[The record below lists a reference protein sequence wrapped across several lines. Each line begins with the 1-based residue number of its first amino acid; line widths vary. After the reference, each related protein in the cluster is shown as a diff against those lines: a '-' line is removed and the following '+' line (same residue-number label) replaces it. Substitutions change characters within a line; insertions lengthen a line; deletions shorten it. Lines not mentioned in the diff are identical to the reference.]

1 MSRIEEY
8 LEYLKSH
15 GRAERTLRDYQN
27 KLSEMEQALRAGG
40 FPTDPGET
48 GTEAL
53 LYMRRALHGKEDTVR
68 QYLELWDR
76 FIVWRT
82 GQRVLPRLGLLWNRK
97 QIRRTFISPEEY
109 GRMMGSAREP
119 WERIVLV
126 LGGMMGCRRIEML
139 RLRTEDIANGEIL
152 LRGKGHGDGLME
164 TQPLTETTAAEIER
178 YLAWRNRQPGASAD
192 DRFLLIPNKRGGFL
206 GEKTMETLVPRIVT
220 ELAERA
226 GARATTHTLRRLF
239 GTTIYNATDHD
250 LATTSR
256 LLRHASVK
264 VTLDC
269 YIEPN
274 PDRERSA
281 LELMCQALTF

>member
-1 MSRIEEY
+1 MSHIEEY
-8 LEYLKSH
+8 LDYLRSH

-97 QIRRTFISPEEY
+97 QIRRTFISAEEY
-109 GRMMGSAREP
+109 GHMMGSAQEP

-139 RLRTEDIANGEIL
+139 RLRIEDIGNGEIL
-152 LRGKGHGDGLME
+152 LRGKGHGDGLMA
-164 TQPLTETTAAEIER
+164 TQPLTETTAAEIEK

>member
-1 MSRIEEY
+1 MSHIEEY
-8 LEYLKSH
+8 LDYLRSH

-97 QIRRTFISPEEY
+97 QIRRTFISAEEY
-109 GRMMGSAREP
+109 GHMMGSAQEP

-139 RLRTEDIANGEIL
+139 RLRIEDIGNGEIL
-152 LRGKGHGDGLME
+152 LRGKGHGDGLIE
-164 TQPLTETTAAEIER
+164 TQPLTETTAAEIEK

-239 GTTIYNATDHD
+239 GTTIYNSTDHD

>member
-8 LEYLKSH
+8 LEYLESH
-15 GRAERTLRDYQN
+15 GRAERTLRDYRN

-53 LYMRRALHGKEDTVR
+53 LYMRGALHGKEDTVR

-76 FIVWRT
+76 YIVWRT

-109 GRMMGSAREP
+109 GRMMASAREP

-126 LGGMMGCRRIEML
+126 LGGMMV
-139 RLRTEDIANGEIL
+139 
-152 LRGKGHGDGLME
+152 

-192 DRFLLIPNKRGGFL
+192 CRFLLIPNRKRGGFL
-206 GEKTMETLVPRIVT
+206 AEKTMETLVPRVVT

-226 GARATTHTLRRLF
+226 GVRATTHTLRRLF

-256 LLRHASVK
+256 LLRHASVN
-264 VTLDC
+264 VTMQC
-269 YIEPN
+269 YIEAN
-274 PDRERSA
+274 PDRERRA
-281 LELMCQALTF
+281 LDAMCQALTF